1 MLLSMGCLH
10 CLPLREGLL
19 NFFKPTEASEVA
31 KATEEPFLGQ
41 TLPWL
46 SSSALLQCLG
56 MHWSWNLLSKA
67 CKN

>member
-1 MLLSMGCLH
+1 MLLSKGCLH

-19 NFFKPTEASEVA
+19 SSFEPTEASVVP
-31 KATEEPFLGQ
+31 KGTEEPLPGQ

-56 MHWSWNLLSKA
+56 SMLGLGFA
-67 CKN
+67 ELGL